1 MQAMPVS
8 PLLTVAILVS
18 LIGLLILAALA
29 VIVYRTVSSTPRTL
43 PSSAELIADARL
55 DPGEQQASPVAE
67 QIEEMVKKRL
77 AANPELTGREI
88 DFGTMPDGSFDI
100 WVDGIQYNDISD
112 VTDQTVRQVITEA
125 VEEWNR
131 REG

>member
-77 AANPELTGREI
+77 AANPELVGREI

>member
-8 PLLTVAILVS
+8 PLLTVAVLVS

-29 VIVYRTVSSTPRTL
+29 LIVYRSVSSTPRTP
-43 PSSAELIADARL
+43 PSSAILLADARL

-77 AANPELTGREI
+77 AAHPELAGREI

-100 WVDGIQYNDISD
+100 WVDGVQYNDISD
-112 VTDQTVRQVITEA
+112 IADQTVRQVIAEA

>member
-8 PLLTVAILVS
+8 PLVVVAILVS
-18 LIGLLILAALA
+18 LIGLLMLAALA
-29 VIVYRTVSSTPRTL
+29 IIVYRTLSSAPRT
-43 PSSAELIADARL
+43 PPASADLIADARL
-55 DPGEQQASPVAE
+55 DPGEQPASLVAE

-77 AANPELTGREI
+77 AAHSGLAGREI

-100 WVDGIQYNDISD
+100 WVDGVQYNDISD
-112 VTDQTVRQVITEA
+112 IADQTVRQVIAEA